1 MAGSIMRSL
10 MFGIMKNVDSK
21 YQGAKARAMASAASG
36 ATTGAFPGKYVPGQ
50 GGWQKPSIPGLG
62 WTNTHDYR
70 AGEGTPIFAPSD
82 GVITRSMAIT
92 SGGSA
97 GNGLYATPYRSYGET
112 IQIRMADGNVMNF
125 GHLMP
130 GGRYVSAGQSVKG
143 GALIGRSGN
152 TGNSSG
158 PHLHMDIG
166 GNENASGYLASRGI
180 ALAKG
185 AANINFDNTP
195 AILHKNE
202 AVLTEDINRQ
212 FKQGVANFA
221 NGGNNEYTFIVN
233 PSEGMDEN
241 ALADKVIRK
250 WKAEE
255 ARKPQSRTI
264 GKGYP
269 R

>member
-1 MAGSIMRSL
+1 MRAA
-10 MFGIMKNVDSK
+10 MHGIAKNIGRK
-21 YQGAKARAMASAASG
+21 YETAKAQSAAKAS
-36 ATTGAFPGKYVPGQ
+36 TGAFPGKYIPGV
-50 GGWQKPSIPGLG
+50 GGWQRPSIPGLG

-70 AGEGTPIFAPSD
+70 AREGTPVFAPSD

-92 SGGSA
+92 SGGSP

-130 GGRYVSAGQSVKG
+130 GGRYVSAGQKVKG

-158 PHLHMDIG
+158 AHLHMDIG
-166 GNENASGYLASRGI
+166 GNENAQGYLASRGI
-180 ALAKG
+180 PLLKG
-185 AANINFDNTP
+185 AANINFDNTI
-195 AILHKNE
+195 ANLHKGE

-212 FKQGVANFA
+212 FRQGVANFA
-221 NGGNNEYTFIVN
+221 NGAGDEYNFIVQ
-233 PSEGMDEN
+233 PSEGMDEE
-241 ALADKVIRK
+241 ALANKVIRK
-250 WKAEE
+250 WKAEQ
-255 ARKPQSRTI
+255 ARKPQSRTV
-264 GKGYP
+264 GKP